1 MSLWKRTREPSGR
14 RSLYLVDLPW
24 ERALLV
30 IGIFVAVLAFL
41 VRRFF

>member
-24 ERALLV
+24 EVALLA
-30 IGIFVAVLAFL
+30 IGILIAVLAVL